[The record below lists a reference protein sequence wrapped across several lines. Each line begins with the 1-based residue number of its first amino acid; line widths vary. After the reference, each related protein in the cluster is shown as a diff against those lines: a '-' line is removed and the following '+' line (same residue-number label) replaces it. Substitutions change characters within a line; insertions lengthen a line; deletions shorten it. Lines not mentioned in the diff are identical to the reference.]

1 MNNTIVPQSSPYL
14 FFLNVMTLIKID
26 NKFKVKMNRDVM
38 TEVSFTDKFGS
49 NVEQEIYQGLS
60 TGQKV
65 SSGAIQQI

>member
-1 MNNTIVPQSSPYL
+1 MI
-14 FFLNVMTLIKID
+14 LIKID

-38 TEVSFTDKFGS
+38 TEVSFIDKFGS

-60 TGQKV
+60 AGQKV